1 MIFRE
6 HPCVVRVVLV
16 LTAFGEE
23 EVREH
28 PCVVRV
34 VLVLTTLWDCAGD
47 RQQVR
52 PNMLPC
58 AAIRQG
64 VQPNMM
70 PCAVN

>member
-1 MIFRE
+1 MIVRE

-34 VLVLTTLWDCAGD
+34 VLVLTAFWEETNSLI
-47 RQQVR
+47 
-52 PNMLPC
+52 
-58 AAIRQG
+58 AAL
-64 VQPNMM
+64 
-70 PCAVN
+70 